1 MNKNLV
7 RALVLAVLFA
17 GWAGGAARGLA
28 SQDQNEKTKS
38 SRDSYPLIVETDLY
52 CSFFVLERA
61 PGARILAPSAGEK
74 LLLTDGDQF
83 YGGPVGDWHAGQI
96 LQLVE
101 LGPDVVGVKGQ
112 LVYGRGRAKIVRIES
127 DRFLAQIEK
136 SCGPVRIGNGLLPFE
151 KKTVLLGK
159 DLGFGG
165 TLRSGD
171 VLTGRIVFLPDDH
184 DQAGANS
191 YVLIDRGLEAGLQ
204 IGQQLTVFGAPEGIQ
219 SPRAIGNAVVISA
232 GKSTATIKLLSVKD
246 IVRRGDLVQ
255 AK

>member
-7 RALVLAVLFA
+7 RALVLAILFV
-17 GWAGGAARGLA
+17 GWAGGAA
-28 SQDQNEKTKS
+28 SQDLNEKAKS

-52 CSFFVLERA
+52 CSFFVMEQA
-61 PGARILAPSAGEK
+61 PGALVLAPSAGEK
-74 LLLTDGDQF
+74 LLLTDTDQF
-83 YGGPVGDWHAGQI
+83 YGGPVGDWSAGQI

-101 LGPDVVGVKGQ
+101 LGPDVPGVKGR
-112 LVYGRGRAKIVRIES
+112 LVYGRGRAKIVRVES

-151 KKTVLLGK
+151 KKAVVLGK
-159 DLGFGG
+159 DLGYGG

-171 VLTGRIVFLPDDH
+171 VLTGRIIFLPDDH
-184 DQAGANS
+184 DQVGANS

-204 IGQQLTVFGAPEGIQ
+204 IGQQLTVFGAPAGIQ
-219 SPRAIGNAVVISA
+219 SPRAVGNAVVISA
-232 GKSTATIKLLSVKD
+232 GKSTATIKILSLKD
-246 IVRRGDLVQ
+246 IIRLGDLVQ